1 MDLKNGHFV
10 YFENRYGKRLK
21 FWVRDSEEKP
31 KKVKLNKEP
40 SVIKELR
47 DLKFWIEKQ
56 AMCSYNKFS
65 DKEQMEYV
73 ISYETSELII
83 KEINKRLKEM
93 EGV

>member
-47 DLKFWIEKQ
+47 ERF
-56 AMCSYNKFS
+56 
-65 DKEQMEYV
+65 
-73 ISYETSELII
+73 
-83 KEINKRLKEM
+83 EILD
-93 EGV
+93 